1 MSLYL
6 LGLLVILGRFWC
18 PEEDVVLS
26 KLSSKNRVLR
36 GEQLSKVVPKAVLIV
51 LAGFRYI

>member
-18 PEEDVVLS
+18 PEEDVEL
-26 KLSSKNRVLR
+26 
-36 GEQLSKVVPKAVLIV
+36 
-51 LAGFRYI
+51 YIFWFNYKYLY

>member
-18 PEEDVVLS
+18 PEEDVELS
-26 KLSSKNRVLR
+26 VFPFSYSYLFLFKNI
-36 GEQLSKVVPKAVLIV
+36 KVVPKAVLV
-51 LAGFRYI
+51 LLI

>member
-18 PEEDVVLS
+18 PEEDVELCIFLFKYS
-26 KLSSKNRVLR
+26 YL
-36 GEQLSKVVPKAVLIV
+36 
-51 LAGFRYI
+51 F

>member
-18 PEEDVVLS
+18 PEEDVELS
-26 KLSSKNRVLR
+26 VFPFSYSYLFHSK
-36 GEQLSKVVPKAVLIV
+36 I
-51 LAGFRYI
+51 